1 MSASGRLENR
11 VIVAL
16 CVVAFGSLLFS
27 ACGEDGESPLCPDVA
42 RYDISK
48 AGERN
53 SPEVEEDRAAA
64 VDAGCM
70 TRLYHDAGTD

>member
-1 MSASGRLENR
+1 MTSSARLENR
-11 VIVAL
+11 VLLTL

-27 ACGEDGESPLCPDVA
+27 ACGEDGVSPLCPEVR

-53 SPEVEEDRAAA
+53 SPEAEADRAAA

-70 TRLYHDAGTD
+70 TPLYDAATD